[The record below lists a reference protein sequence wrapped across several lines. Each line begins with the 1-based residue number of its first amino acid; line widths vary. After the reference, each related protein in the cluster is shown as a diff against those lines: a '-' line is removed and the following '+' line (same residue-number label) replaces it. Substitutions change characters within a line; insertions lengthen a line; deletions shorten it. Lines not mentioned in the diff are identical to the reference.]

1 MGGAQFTLALHKAWR
16 GSKGQGLFMPE
27 EQRGADRSIPSTE
40 RQHCSLT
47 PKEQTCT
54 GRSQRRHGCT
64 TIWSRKSVGQLQA
77 MAREVHVGR
86 EGPEQS
92 RVQTLMWPGGCLRPF
107 SARGFARERFRWDC
121 LLPGFLRPTQLSMFN
136 ICLPQP
142 LCSPYPPFHEA
153 LVAVQSILP

>member
-1 MGGAQFTLALHKAWR
+1 MGRAQFTLALHKAWR

-27 EQRGADRSIPSTE
+27 EQRGADRSIPNTE

-54 GRSQRRHGCT
+54 GRSQRHHGCT

-92 RVQTLMWPGGCLRPF
+92 RVQTLMWPGGVSETFLSKRLCKREVQVRLP
-107 SARGFARERFRWDC
+107 SAWLFETHPAIHVQHLPSTAP
-121 LLPGFLRPTQLSMFN
+121 LLP
-136 ICLPQP
+136 I
-142 LCSPYPPFHEA
+142 SPIP
-153 LVAVQSILP
+153 